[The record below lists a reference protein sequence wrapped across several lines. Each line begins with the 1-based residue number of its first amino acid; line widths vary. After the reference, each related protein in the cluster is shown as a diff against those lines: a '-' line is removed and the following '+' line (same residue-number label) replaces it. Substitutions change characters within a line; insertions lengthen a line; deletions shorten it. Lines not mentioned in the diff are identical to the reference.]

1 MAGGMFVPTKNTNN
15 PFTSSVYF
23 TTTSDRPEKYS
34 DIFFSASK
42 LAQNGQ
48 FLIRYDNSLSFDEW
62 DEAELFKSKKNNQE
76 KTQLFKIPRFEIYK
90 FDPRKETFHLSTIE
104 DLTNLFIKKQKHLI
118 KKIIPKKLKEHFV
131 TKFSDFE
138 LLDLRELY
146 VNRLFFDGYLN
157 LTYLR
162 GAPLD
167 IDIFVQSKKTTKL
180 SLLEVKEKDVSK
192 RDPKGFGMDLRRIE
206 SLTKLSKTFKV
217 QAFYVVRHV
226 DNQINRNFIDWR
238 IIELEKFKES
248 ILSSP
253 IIEGGFGMRSRNS
266 SNPTKV
272 CKIEYFSVL
281 R

>member
-1 MAGGMFVPTKNTNN
+1 LHDLISHNVIGDIQYRNRYNGFTAELDFQKWLRKNRRLPPMAGGMFVPTKNTNN

-118 KKIIPKKLKEHFV
+118 KKIIPKKLKEHFIN
-131 TKFSDFE
+131 KFSDFE

-226 DNQINRNFIDWR
+226 D
-238 IIELEKFKES
+238 
-248 ILSSP
+248 
-253 IIEGGFGMRSRNS
+253 
-266 SNPTKV
+266 
-272 CKIEYFSVL
+272 
-281 R
+281 

>member
-118 KKIIPKKLKEHFV
+118 KKIIPKKLKEHFIN
-131 TKFSDFE
+131 KFSDFE